1 MSLVLLCPGQGGQHP
16 AMFERVRGNPLA
28 QPVLDLADELLGTPV
43 EQIAADTTRFR
54 NALAQPLVCTAA
66 LAHWAALRNAL
77 PAITAVAG
85 YSAGELAAHAVAG
98 SVDTATC
105 LRLARKRARLM
116 DAATPDDAGL
126 LAVIGLDDV
135 RIARLCAAHGIFLAI
150 VNGPDHVVLGGGRS
164 ALEAASAEAAASGA
178 RVVSLPVYVPAHTP
192 LLTVAAQ
199 GFEDLLHSVALRA
212 PQLRLLAGI
221 DGRLVG
227 DVERVVATL
236 SAQIAQPLQWQTV
249 LQQAVERGGRV
260 FLELGPGAALSRR
273 ARELHPQLEARSVE
287 DFQTLEGVLEWVDR
301 ACARA

>member
-16 AMFERVRGNPLA
+16 GMFERVRGHALA

-43 EQIAADTTRFR
+43 EQIAADTMRFR

-66 LAHWAALRNAL
+66 LAHWAALRNSL
-77 PAITAVAG
+77 PTITAVAG

-98 SVDTATC
+98 SFDTATC

-150 VNGPDHVVLGGGRS
+150 VNGPDHVVLGGAR
-164 ALEAASAEAAASGA
+164 ASLAAAADDAAANGA
-178 RVVSLPVYVPAHTP
+178 RTVPLPVCVPAHTP
-192 LLTVAAQ
+192 LLTAAAQ
-199 GFEDLLHSVALRA
+199 GFEDLLHSVELRA

>member
-16 AMFERVRGNPLA
+16 GMFERVRGHALA

-43 EQIAADTTRFR
+43 EQIAADTMRFR
-54 NALAQPLVCTAA
+54 NALAQPLVCTAP
-66 LAHWAALRNAL
+66 LAHWAALRNSL
-77 PAITAVAG
+77 PTITAVAG

-98 SVDTATC
+98 SFDTATC

-150 VNGPDHVVLGGGRS
+150 VNGPDHVVLGGAR
-164 ALEAASAEAAASGA
+164 ASLAAAADEVAANGA
-178 RVVSLPVYVPAHTP
+178 RTVPLPVCVPAHTP
-192 LLTVAAQ
+192 LLTAAAQ
-199 GFEDLLHSVALRA
+199 GFEDLLHSVELRA

-287 DFQTLEGVLEWVDR
+287 DFQTLEGVLDWVDR

>member
-16 AMFERVRGNPLA
+16 GMFERVRGHALA

-43 EQIAADTTRFR
+43 EQIAADTMRFR

-66 LAHWAALRNAL
+66 LAHWAALRNSL
-77 PAITAVAG
+77 PTITAVAG

-98 SVDTATC
+98 SFDTATC

-150 VNGPDHVVLGGGRS
+150 VNGPDHVVLGGAR
-164 ALEAASAEAAASGA
+164 ASLAAAADDAAANGA
-178 RVVSLPVYVPAHTP
+178 RTVPLPVCVPAHTP
-192 LLTVAAQ
+192 LLTAAAQ
-199 GFEDLLHSVALRA
+199 GFEDLLHSVELCA

>member
-16 AMFERVRGNPLA
+16 GMFERVRGHALA

-43 EQIAADTTRFR
+43 EQIAADTMRFR

-66 LAHWAALRNAL
+66 LAHWAALRNSL
-77 PAITAVAG
+77 PTITAVAG

-98 SVDTATC
+98 SFDMATC

-150 VNGPDHVVLGGGRS
+150 VNGPDHVVLGGAR
-164 ALEAASAEAAASGA
+164 ASLAAAADDAAANGA
-178 RVVSLPVYVPAHTP
+178 RTVPLPVCVPAHTP
-192 LLTVAAQ
+192 LLTAAAQ
-199 GFEDLLHSVALRA
+199 GFEDLLHSVELRA

-260 FLELGPGAALSRR
+260 FLELGPGGALSRR

-287 DFQTLEGVLEWVDR
+287 DFQTLEGVLDWVDR

>member
-28 QPVLDLADELLGTPV
+28 QPVLDLAGELLGTPV

-98 SVDTATC
+98 SVNTATC

-178 RVVSLPVYVPAHTP
+178 RVVSLPVCVPAHTP

>member
-16 AMFERVRGNPLA
+16 GMFERVRGHALA

-43 EQIAADTTRFR
+43 EQIAADTMRFR

-66 LAHWAALRNAL
+66 LAHWDALRNSL
-77 PAITAVAG
+77 PTITAVAG

-98 SVDTATC
+98 SFDTATC

-150 VNGPDHVVLGGGRS
+150 VNGPDHVVLGGARAS
-164 ALEAASAEAAASGA
+164 LAAAADEAAANGA
-178 RVVSLPVYVPAHTP
+178 RAVPLPVCVPAHTP
-192 LLTVAAQ
+192 LLTAAAQ
-199 GFEDLLHSVALRA
+199 GFEDLLHSVELCA

>member
-1 MSLVLLCPGQGGQHP
+1 MSLVLLCSGQGGQHP
-16 AMFERVRGNPLA
+16 GMFGRVGGNARA
-28 QPVLDLADELLGTPV
+28 QPVLNLASELLGAPI
-43 EQIAADTTRFR
+43 EQIAAEDGRFR
-54 NALAQPLVCTAA
+54 NAVAQPLVCAAA
-66 LAHWAALRNAL
+66 LAHWEGLRDAL
-77 PAITAVAG
+77 PPVTAVAG

-98 SVDTATC
+98 SFDTATC
-105 LRLARKRARLM
+105 LRLALKRARLM
-116 DAATPDDAGL
+116 DAATPGDAGL

-150 VNGPDHVVLGGGRS
+150 VNGPDHVVLGGTRA
-164 ALEAASAEAAASGA
+164 ALTAASAEAATSGA
-178 RVVSLPVYVPAHTP
+178 RVVPLPVCVPAHTP

-199 GFEDLLHSVALRA
+199 GFEDALHSVTLR
-212 PQLRLLAGI
+212 PPGLRLLAGI
-221 DGRLVG
+221 DGRVVG
-227 DVERVVATL
+227 DVDRVVATL
-236 SAQIAQPLQWQTV
+236 SAQISQPLQWHVV

>member
-16 AMFERVRGNPLA
+16 GMFERVRGHALA

-43 EQIAADTTRFR
+43 EQIAADTMRFR

-66 LAHWAALRNAL
+66 LAHWAALRNSL
-77 PAITAVAG
+77 PTITAVAG

-98 SVDTATC
+98 SFDMATC

-150 VNGPDHVVLGGGRS
+150 VNGPDHVVLGGAR
-164 ALEAASAEAAASGA
+164 ASLAAAADDAAANGA
-178 RVVSLPVYVPAHTP
+178 RTVPLPVCVPAHTP
-192 LLTVAAQ
+192 LLTAAAQ
-199 GFEDLLHSVALRA
+199 GFEDLLHSVELRA